1 MNLHNET
8 MNIQCDTND
17 ECTYKY
23 DQEHHHTSYKLGH
36 RDARHAAAELSL
48 KQQAKFEEAL
58 DLLWATVSPFDKQ
71 SAQTRHEAIIK
82 FLEENK

>member
-1 MNLHNET
+1 MNLHNEI
-8 MNIQCDTND
+8 MNIQVNSDTIRSEVGSPRD
-17 ECTYKY
+17 
-23 DQEHHHTSYKLGH
+23 YKLGH

-58 DLLWATVSPFDKQ
+58 DLLWATVNPFDKR
-71 SAQTRHEAIIK
+71 SAQARHEAIIK